1 MHFGS
6 QEDVQFLEKFKSNM
20 SPFDIIID
28 DGGHTMNQQKTSF
41 FNLISLVRSGG
52 IYVIEDLETSYVKSY
67 GGGYLKPSTTIS
79 FLKTFID
86 ELQPSSPN
94 KTIPIANKISS
105 MEVGDSICFFT
116 LKWNRKLCIV
126 LRGQVLAVFISCWVN
141 KKKLTHASILL
152 PIFDLVV
159 CLNNRK

>member
-1 MHFGS
+1 
-6 QEDVQFLEKFKSNM
+6 M

-28 DGGHTMNQQKTSF
+28 DGGHTMTDQKTSF
-41 FNLISLVRSGG
+41 YNLISLVRSGG

-116 LKWNRKLCIV
+116 LK
-126 LRGQVLAVFISCWVN
+126 
-141 KKKLTHASILL
+141 
-152 PIFDLVV
+152 
-159 CLNNRK
+159 